1 MLSVTEAAQGIIKQ
15 LLIDNDQ
22 KGGGLRV
29 GVTTGGCAGY
39 QYSMAIEAEPSE
51 TDMVIEGEGI
61 RLYLDEDSAPLL
73 DGTTLDYV
81 ESIEAS
87 GFNFINPNAEG
98 KCSCGKSFSA

>member
-1 MLSVTEAAQGIIKQ
+1 MLSVTEAAQDVIKR
-15 LLIDNDQ
+15 LLVDNDRVD
-22 KGGGLRV
+22 GGLRV

-39 QYSMAIEAEPSE
+39 QYSMAVEEQPTPE
-51 TDMVIEGEGI
+51 DMVIEGEGI
-61 RLYLDEDSAPLL
+61 RLYLDPDSAPLL